1 MIQHVIPVP
10 PLCGGREIL
19 DTKASRP
26 LGDAFPKEP
35 LGSAFVAYQ
44 DDITKGF
51 FRSLKLISIAGNMIY
66 CLSDLLLQH
75 RNDRASHIALI
86 DGQHR
91 LSYAELIRQTERCG
105 VQLQAAGVQRGDHV
119 AIYLQR
125 SVESVVALFAVWSL
139 GAVVVIIND
148 VLKNRQVNYIID
160 HSEASFLI
168 TDNRLRTSLTECPL
182 SPDRILIVDSGEL
195 AGEKFTP
202 SRVIGADLALIIYTS
217 GSTGMPKGIMLSHNN
232 LISGARIVTDYLHL
246 TRDEIIVSL
255 LPFSFDYGLNQ
266 LLTALLIGGTLVI
279 QRSLLPADI
288 CNTLNR
294 ERITGMGAVPMVW
307 QQLAGD
313 RSPFTKTQFPHLR
326 YITNTGGRMPESI
339 TKLFRQVHPHV
350 QIYLMFGL
358 TEAFR
363 STFLPP
369 DQVDV
374 RPGSIGKAIPN
385 VELLVL
391 NERGELCKPGEEGE
405 LVHRGANIA
414 IGYWRDPENTAQRF
428 RPAPFQQGK
437 GGQTEIAVYS
447 GDYVKTDEE
456 GFIYFIG
463 RKDQMIKSHGMRVS
477 PEEIEDCIFASR
489 MVLHAVAFA
498 VPFDEVRSTIVIALV
513 PSDHKSFSQKELSLY
528 CKANMPEYLRPDV
541 VWQLESFP
549 LTSSGKPDRVRL
561 KEMYT
566 EQNQK
571 F

>member
-1 MIQHVIPVP
+1 
-10 PLCGGREIL
+10 
-19 DTKASRP
+19 
-26 LGDAFPKEP
+26 
-35 LGSAFVAYQ
+35 
-44 DDITKGF
+44 
-51 FRSLKLISIAGNMIY
+51 MIY
-66 CLSDLLLQH
+66 CLSDLLFQQCDN
-75 RNDRASHIALI
+75 RTSHIALI

-91 LSYAELIRQTERCG
+91 LTYTELIHQTERFAAI
-105 VQLQAAGVQRGDHV
+105 LQARGVRRGDHI

-125 SVESVVALFAVWSL
+125 SAESVVALFAVWSL

-168 TDNRLRTSLTECPL
+168 TDNRLRTSLTEIPL
-182 SPDRILIVDSGEL
+182 SADHILTVDTETSTDQQ
-195 AGEKFTP
+195 FTP

-232 LISGARIVTDYLHL
+232 LISGAHIITDYLHL
-246 TRDEIIVSL
+246 MQDEIIISL

-279 QRSLLPADI
+279 QRSILPADI

-307 QQLAGD
+307 QQLAGS
-313 RSPFTKTQFPHLR
+313 RSPFIKTQFPHLR

-339 TKLFRQVHPHV
+339 TKLFRQAHPHI

-363 STFLPP
+363 STYLPP

-374 RPGSIGKAIPN
+374 RPSSIGKAIPN

-391 NERGELCKPGEEGE
+391 NVRGELCKPGEEGE

-414 IGYWRDPENTAQRF
+414 MGYWRDPENTAKRF

-456 GFIYFIG
+456 GYIYFIG

-477 PEEIEDCIFASR
+477 PEEIEDCIFASH
-489 MVLHAVAFA
+489 MAAHVVAFA
-498 VPFDEVRSTIVIALV
+498 VPFDDVKNNIIVALV
-513 PSDHKSFSQKELSLY
+513 PSDPLSFLEKDLHLY
-528 CKANMPEYLRPDV
+528 CKMQMPEYMRPDIL
-541 VWQLESFP
+541 WQLESFP
-549 LTSSGKPDRVRL
+549 LTSSGKPDRVKLR
-561 KEMYT
+561 EMFLD
-566 EQNQK
+566 K
-571 F
+571 H

>member
-1 MIQHVIPVP
+1 
-10 PLCGGREIL
+10 
-19 DTKASRP
+19 
-26 LGDAFPKEP
+26 
-35 LGSAFVAYQ
+35 
-44 DDITKGF
+44 
-51 FRSLKLISIAGNMIY
+51 MIY
-66 CLSDLLLQH
+66 CLSDLLFQQ
-75 RNDRASHIALI
+75 RDNRTSHIALI

-91 LSYAELIRQTERCG
+91 LTYTELIHQTERFAAI
-105 VQLQAAGVQRGDHV
+105 LQARGVRRGDHI

-125 SVESVVALFAVWSL
+125 SAESVVALFAVWSL

-168 TDNRLRTSLTECPL
+168 TDNRLRTSLTEIPL
-182 SPDRILIVDSGEL
+182 SADHILTVDTETSTDQQ
-195 AGEKFTP
+195 FTP

-232 LISGARIVTDYLHL
+232 LISGAHIITDYLHL
-246 TRDEIIVSL
+246 MQDEIIISL

-279 QRSLLPADI
+279 QRSILPADI

-307 QQLAGD
+307 QQLAGN
-313 RSPFTKTQFPHLR
+313 RSPFIKTQFSHLR

-339 TKLFRQVHPHV
+339 TKLFRQAHPHI

-363 STFLPP
+363 STYLPP

-374 RPGSIGKAIPN
+374 RPSSIGKAIPN

-391 NERGELCKPGEEGE
+391 NVRGELCKPGEEGE

-414 IGYWRDPENTAQRF
+414 MGYWRDPENTAKRF

-456 GFIYFIG
+456 GYIYFIG

-477 PEEIEDCIFASR
+477 PEEIEDCIFASH
-489 MVLHAVAFA
+489 MAAHVVAFA
-498 VPFDEVRSTIVIALV
+498 VPFDDVKNNIIVALV
-513 PSDHKSFSQKELSLY
+513 PSDPLSFLEKDLHLY
-528 CKANMPEYLRPDV
+528 CKMQMPEYMRPDIL
-541 VWQLESFP
+541 WLLESFP
-549 LTSSGKPDRVRL
+549 LTSSGKPDRVKLR
-561 KEMYT
+561 EMFLD
-566 EQNQK
+566 K
-571 F
+571 H